1 MSQGRHGEANSKYHY
16 HSKGAFPNLTH
27 YKAALAP
34 FAVNLTAVFLRQAC
48 MWMGTYVRGEAG
60 VHCLNWGVILGFCL
74 AAAVSELLRR
84 CFLAKQNTEA
94 LGRVSSSKLGCW
106 AWGTTSIPLRGGEM
120 QSKVGV
126 PAHASPGEKPQ
137 GLRRRLWFSES
148 RVPSHHWEL
157 PFTLPGSLEELGMG
171 PVGL

>member
-1 MSQGRHGEANSKYHY
+1 MLLG
-16 HSKGAFPNLTH
+16 
-27 YKAALAP
+27 KAKHRGP
-34 FAVNLTAVFLRQAC
+34 GPSFFL
-48 MWMGTYVRGEAG
+48 EAG
-60 VHCLNWGVILGFCL
+60 VLG
-74 AAAVSELLRR
+74 
-84 CFLAKQNTEA
+84 
-94 LGRVSSSKLGCW
+94 LGD
-106 AWGTTSIPLRGGEM
+106 TSIPLRGGEM

-157 PFTLPGSLEELGMG
+157 LFTLPGSLEELGMG